1 MNNDITKAR
10 AIAKIAHAGQKYG
23 DGSDYF
29 ERHILDVVKG
39 VVKAGGSG
47 GHAVAVAYLHDT
59 VEDTAVTLDDL
70 ADMGFND
77 YIIAAVDALTRRD
90 GENYLSDYIPRVKKN
105 DLAAFVKK
113 CDLAANT
120 NDATPPK
127 LAKRNKKAT
136 EILA

>member
-39 VVKAGGSG
+39 VVKAGGP
-47 GHAVAVAYLHDT
+47 HKTIAIAYLHDT

-70 ADMGFND
+70 ADMGFD
-77 YIIAAVDALTRRD
+77 AVIIAAVDALTRRD
-90 GENYLSDYIPRVKKN
+90 GENYLSDYIPRVNKN
-105 DLAAFVKK
+105 LLASFVKK

-120 NDATPPK
+120 NDATPPG
-127 LAKRNKKAT
+127 LAKRNKKAA
-136 EILA
+136 EALA